1 MNWKLIFQ
9 LSLFGLAMGIATVY
23 LIPGRFEPLVWLAIF
38 AISAY
43 AIAAKGR
50 GKPFQHGLLVGIANC
65 IWVTGTHLLL
75 LRDYLANHPREA
87 AAMAAMPLSDSPRLM
102 MILVGPV
109 IGVLSGCV
117 IGLLAL
123 LAGRFVGPRAAPA
136 TLAP

>member
-1 MNWKLIFQ
+1 
-9 LSLFGLAMGIATVY
+9 
-23 LIPGRFEPLVWLAIF
+23 
-38 AISAY
+38 
-43 AIAAKGR
+43 
-50 GKPFQHGLLVGIANC
+50 
-65 IWVTGTHLLL
+65 
-75 LRDYLANHPREA
+75 
-87 AAMAAMPLSDSPRLM
+87 MAAMPLSDSPRLM